1 MYQTL
6 KLSLLFLIVFAIGC
20 SVSTKTTLTTG
31 SARPPISPDKVKIY
45 SCPEKVPGKF
55 EEVAILNSEG
65 HYKHTD
71 FAEMYT
77 SMREEAAKIGANGLI
92 LGKISEPPLHEK
104 IISTQLPIGAD
115 RQGIAIAI
123 YVFPLEKQD

>member
-6 KLSLLFLIVFAIGC
+6 KLGLFFLVVFTIGC
-20 SVSTKTTLTTG
+20 SVSTKATLTTG
-31 SARPPISPDKVKIY
+31 AVRAPISPEEVKIY
-45 SCPEKVPGKF
+45 SSPEKIPGKF

-71 FAEMYT
+71 LAEMYA

-92 LGKISEPPLHEK
+92 LGGVFEPLLHEK

-115 RQGIAIAI
+115 RQGRATAIF
-123 YVFPLEKQD
+123 VFPIEK